1 MRAYWFVLHAP
12 PSRDSAAGVGAVAAK
27 QGAYDDAI
35 RTKRNTLILT
45 LMNLFGGMAPGAV
58 KRLRELA
65 ARSAYVDRTQYESW
79 AAPSFIPYWAQ
90 RVRSASL
97 RQWLPL
103 TRAAACAASRAS
115 KCARP
120 TRPRTPVRAP
130 LTAPVRAPHPRATRK
145 REAP

>member
-12 PSRDSAAGVGAVAAK
+12 PPRDSAAGVGAVAAK

-90 RVRSASL
+90 HLSAAVVTADARRCL
-97 RQWLPL
+97 RRLAGL
-103 TRAAACAASRAS
+103 KVRAANAAANAGARA
-115 KCARP
+115 AD
-120 TRPRTPVRAP
+120 RAG
-130 LTAPVRAPHPRATRK
+130 ARATPARH
-145 REAP
+145 A